1 MQIKNKNM
9 ITIAIIVLGATL
21 GIALIATYNP
31 IGQANHFQG
40 SHYGHH
46 HLLSYLIPKTAAF

>member
-31 IGQANHFQG
+31 IGQAKVETNNN
-40 SHYGHH
+40 
-46 HLLSYLIPKTAAF
+46 LTAADSYRTS